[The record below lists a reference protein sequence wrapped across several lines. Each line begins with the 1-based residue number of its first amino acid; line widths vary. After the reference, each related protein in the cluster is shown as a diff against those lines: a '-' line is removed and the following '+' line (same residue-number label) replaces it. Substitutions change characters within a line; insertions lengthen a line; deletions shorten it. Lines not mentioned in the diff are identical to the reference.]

1 LLPWDQA
8 NAITIIVVDEDPALR
23 RLLRRDLTAVGY
35 RVHDLPPDA
44 DTLCRIA
51 QDKFDLLIL
60 DVTAIDRGAVIRN
73 LRQHSP
79 LPIVAL
85 SADSREEAV
94 VHALEAGAD
103 DYIVKPFGTKE
114 LVARVDNALRRIAQ
128 QRGASTRVT
137 YSTLDIDL
145 LHRRVRVANQDVHL
159 PPKSYDVL
167 HALAQ
172 QVGQVRTHEEILAA
186 VWGPRPVTRD
196 YLRNA
201 IKDLRCRL
209 EADPKRPVY
218 ILTAPRVG
226 YRLRSPSDP

>member
-1 LLPWDQA
+1 LVPWDQA

-60 DVTAIDRGAVIRN
+60 DVTAIDRGAVIRS

-85 SADSREEAV
+85 SADSREEA
-94 VHALEAGAD
+94 
-103 DYIVKPFGTKE
+103 